1 MFLPGT
7 GSCYGNQPI
16 LTAKGKK
23 LALMLLK
30 GSSNFIQFSK
40 LKAMI
45 SFHRITKYI
54 IWRYGSSKENGDSEQ
69 ESNIFLLC
77 PYFLSLY
84 IWHLLF
90 PIQFLSGCNW
100 ATNPSTFH
108 TPPWPGSRRYSINCS
123 PTHTVACESRCSKR
137 WDQSLSKGI
146 WRQELYMAANVINF
160 CLSQ

>member
-54 IWRYGSSKENGDSEQ
+54 I
-69 ESNIFLLC
+69 
-77 PYFLSLY
+77 
-84 IWHLLF
+84 
-90 PIQFLSGCNW
+90 
-100 ATNPSTFH
+100 
-108 TPPWPGSRRYSINCS
+108 
-123 PTHTVACESRCSKR
+123 
-137 WDQSLSKGI
+137 
-146 WRQELYMAANVINF
+146 
-160 CLSQ
+160 